1 MYLKIGIIL
10 QIAFLE
16 KFYWLGGTDETTEG
30 IWQWPNGDPIEFKNW
45 AISAQTGKEPD
56 NQGDSGSIADYMILY
71 NSKWYD
77 YNEEFSAHYICSK
90 PGYFFYIWCKA
101 INMNKLI
108 I

>member
-90 PGYFFYIWCKA
+90 PGYFFK
-101 INMNKLI
+101 
-108 I
+108 